1 MLAEEA
7 FRADG
12 PSKLYNQNGPLR
24 DTINFL
30 AGWVDKFRGICNMTR
45 LSFDEGREEIVSLL
59 QAGMEEFDSGNR
71 FVALSI
77 LLEAQCA
84 LSEMFQNEIEN
95 AERRLRSLH

>member
-1 MLAEEA
+1 M
-7 FRADG
+7 
-12 PSKLYNQNGPLR
+12 
-24 DTINFL
+24 
-30 AGWVDKFRGICNMTR
+30 VR

-71 FVALSI
+71 FAALLI

-95 AERRLRSLH
+95 AERSLRSLH